1 MEQVVMAVIFFV
13 IALFVRRREAF
24 TFRWQPTRSTWV
36 AVGAAGLAFVFSA
49 AMLLFEPGS
58 VAPRLIHYGLIYV
71 VCGVA
76 LPWGYTLLV
85 ERAGPAELGLRREKW
100 LASLIIGVVLAALLS
115 LVIIFEAD
123 LSAIHWGQFGQA
135 AVALVGA
142 GGLFELFL
150 YYGFVH
156 LRLEKAFGVIPAIL
170 FTAALYV
177 PWHTGTQLPLEA
189 DVPAALL
196 KLFAIGVM
204 YQSVF
209 SLTRNVLV
217 IWPFF
222 HGVGVMIDFMV
233 NLGELERASQ
243 SLPWAVGALVLMAC
257 VGAVLAWRAGYRW
270 GNR

>member
-1 MEQVVMAVIFFV
+1 MEQVVMAVIFFI
-13 IALFVRRREAF
+13 IALFSRRRAAF
-24 TFRWQPTRSTWV
+24 RFTWQPTSSTWV
-36 AVGAAGLAFVFSA
+36 AIGTAGLASVFSA

-58 VAPRLIHYGLIYV
+58 VAPHLIHYGLIYV

-85 ERAGPAELGLRREKW
+85 EHAGPAELGLRREKW
-100 LASLIIGVVLAALLS
+100 LVSLVVGFALAALLS
-115 LVIIFEAD
+115 LVIVFEAD
-123 LSAIHWGQFGQA
+123 LSAVRWGQLGQA
-135 AVALVGA
+135 AVSLVGA

-156 LRLEKAFGVIPAIL
+156 LRMEKAFGIIPAIL

-177 PWHTGTQLPLEA
+177 LWHIGTQLPLEA
-189 DVPAALL
+189 DVTAALL
-196 KLFAIGVM
+196 KLFAVGVM

-209 SLTRNVLV
+209 SLTRNVLI

-243 SLPWAVGALVLMAC
+243 SFPWAVGALVLMSS
-257 VGAVLAWRAGYRW
+257 VGAVLAWRARYRRRP
-270 GNR
+270 G

>member
-1 MEQVVMAVIFFV
+1 MEQLVMAAIFFA

-24 TFRWQPTRSTWV
+24 AFRWQPARSTWV
-36 AVGAAGLAFVFSA
+36 AVGAALLAFAFSI

-58 VAPRLIHYGLIYV
+58 LPSHLLHYGLIYV

-76 LPWGYTLLV
+76 IPWGYTLLA
-85 ERAGPAELGLRREKW
+85 ERAGPAEMGLRREKW
-100 LASLIIGVVLAALLS
+100 LASLVLGFVLAVLLS
-115 LVIIFEAD
+115 LVIVFEAD
-123 LSAIHWGQFGQA
+123 LSAIHWGQFARA
-135 AVALVGA
+135 AFVLTGA

-170 FTAALYV
+170 LTAALYV

-196 KLFAIGVM
+196 KLFAVGVM
-204 YQSVF
+204 YQSAF
-209 SLTRNVLV
+209 SLTRNLLV

-222 HGVGVMIDFMV
+222 HCAGVMIDFAV
-233 NLGELERASQ
+233 NLGKVEQVSSRF
-243 SLPWAVGALVLMAC
+243 PWAVGALALMA
-257 VGAVLAWRAGYRW
+257 GTGLVLALVSGRERA
-270 GNR
+270 